1 MEKSTSFTNENVTIG
16 IIGMGRIGNV
26 HYKNLKRISNV
37 TIKYIADIVA
47 TDEWPAKY
55 SEAEKIVT
63 DYHEILNDPEVQA
76 VMICTPTDLHP
87 EMTIAA
93 AKAGKD
99 IFCEKPVGFNDKDIM
114 EAFETVKKC
123 NVKFEVGF
131 NRRFDKN
138 FKRIVD
144 HRENGDIGDEQIL
157 KITSRDPEP
166 PSMDYV
172 KRSGGIFMDMT
183 IHDFDMARFITD
195 AEVDQVYVAG
205 NVMVDPKIGEAGD
218 IDTAIITLQFKNGMM
233 GVIDNSRQAVYGY
246 DQRIELFG
254 SKGMSKADNV
264 LDSTT
269 TFSGKDDVSADK
281 PTFFFLQR
289 YIDAYKTELESFL
302 DAVRGNHEVECSF
315 EDGIKAI
322 RLAQAAKKSLNSGK
336 PEKVNS
342 VQNFEEV

>member
-1 MEKSTSFTNENVTIG
+1 
-16 IIGMGRIGNV
+16 MGRIGNV

-37 TIKYIADIVA
+37 TIKYICDIVA

-63 DYHEILNDPEVQA
+63 DYHEVLNDPEVKA
-76 VMICTPTDLHP
+76 VLLCVPTDLHP
-87 EMTIAA
+87 QMTIDAA
-93 AKAGKD
+93 EAGKD
-99 IFCEKPVGFNDKDIM
+99 IFCEKPVGFNDKDILK
-114 EAFETVKKC
+114 AFETVKKC
-123 NVKFEVGF
+123 GVKFEVGF

-138 FKRIVD
+138 FRRIVD
-144 HRENGDIGDEQIL
+144 HRKNGDIGDEQIL

-183 IHDFDMARFITD
+183 IHDFDMARYITD

-205 NVMVDPKIGEAGD
+205 NVMVDKKIGEAGD

-233 GVIDNSRQAVYGY
+233 GVIDNSRKAVYGY

-254 SKGMSKADNV
+254 SNGMSKADNV

-269 TFSGKDDVSADK
+269 TYSGPDDVSGDK
-281 PTFFFLQR
+281 PMFFFLQR

-302 DAVRGNHEVECSF
+302 DAVRGNHEVECTF

-322 RLAQAAKKSLNSGK
+322 RLAQAAKKSLENGV
-336 PEKVNS
+336 PVKVQP
-342 VQNFEEV
+342 V